1 MADALEDAHAE
12 TIVHRDLKP
21 HNIKITPD
29 GKVKV
34 LDFGLAKAMDRATS
48 LDSAPTVAAGHV
60 ETRDGAILGTPQY
73 MSPEQARGER
83 TDSRTDIWSYGCV
96 LYELLTGRRAF
107 DGKTA
112 IDALTAVVSLEPDWS
127 ALPAT
132 TPTGLRQVLSLCL
145 EKDPSRRLQH
155 IGDARVLLD
164 RPAPPSVA
172 PVAPRRTTATRWL
185 AATVVLLALTSIGL
199 LWQTLRSASPEVW
212 TGVRLG
218 GPTVAYSPKVSP
230 DGQWVA
236 FVTIVEGFSQL
247 GVMKPATGNWEVL
260 THDRSRGQ
268 VSNIEWSRDS
278 SRVYYDRFVDVPDG
292 VFSVPVPRGEERLV
306 LENAASPRVL
316 GDGSLVLSQLNAER
330 RAQLHRYWPA
340 DGRLEPLNAVLR
352 DFWATVF
359 DVSER
364 GQVVFV
370 GRTLDALEAPDR
382 LYALDLK
389 SARAVPLAPGLS
401 FSRTTQALAVAP
413 DGRSVVLTVD
423 SGDSQ
428 HVVKVLTDGSG
439 DVKTLFPVTEFVF
452 YLDVGHDGSVYL
464 DQWDRM
470 GEVVRLSPSGGA
482 PEHIGYNKRSGL
494 YIGIALPLPDGRV
507 VVSARTGGRERLMVM
522 GLGREPVTFAET
534 SEETAAPMTLVA
546 GERVAFS

>member
-1 MADALEDAHAE
+1 
-12 TIVHRDLKP
+12 
-21 HNIKITPD
+21 
-29 GKVKV
+29 
-34 LDFGLAKAMDRATS
+34 
-48 LDSAPTVAAGHV
+48 
-60 ETRDGAILGTPQY
+60 
-73 MSPEQARGER
+73 
-83 TDSRTDIWSYGCV
+83 
-96 LYELLTGRRAF
+96 
-107 DGKTA
+107 
-112 IDALTAVVSLEPDWS
+112 
-127 ALPAT
+127 
-132 TPTGLRQVLSLCL
+132 
-145 EKDPSRRLQH
+145 
-155 IGDARVLLD
+155 
-164 RPAPPSVA
+164 
-172 PVAPRRTTATRWL
+172 
-185 AATVVLLALTSIGL
+185 
-199 LWQTLRSASPEVW
+199 
-212 TGVRLG
+212 VRLG
-218 GPTVAYSPKVSP
+218 GPTVAYSPKVRRTGS
-230 DGQWVA
+230 GSWVA

-278 SRVYYDRFVDVPDG
+278 SRMYYDRFVDVPDG

-340 DGRLEPLNAVLR
+340 DGRLAPLNAVLR

-364 GQVVFV
+364 GEVVFV
-370 GRTLDALEAPDR
+370 GKTLDALEAPDR

-428 HVVKVLTDGSG
+428 HVVNILTDGSG
-439 DVKTLFPVTEFVF
+439 NVKTLFPVTEFVF
-452 YLDVGHDGSVYL
+452 SLDVGHDGSVYL

-546 GERVAFS
+546 GERVAFVMGSPPEQTIALASIANGRVERRLTGPRGAVIGSMASSPDGQTIYYTASGSVWAVPVTDGAPQKVRAGDLVTVDPYRRELTDCRPHRAGRRPAPPAAVGRRARASDSRTGRRANQ